1 MVAFILATAGNVF
14 HPMAI
19 KPTLSVVIPTYNC
32 APHMERHLASVAKWV
47 DLADEIIVVDSRSTD
62 GTLELI
68 RSRLEHPNLRIIKR
82 DRGLYASWNEGIAAT
97 TGDWIYVSTAGDLIG
112 REHLARLLAAGV
124 GTNADVVVSPQR
136 FVDETGEPIVDGP
149 FVNPAI
155 HAALAPFGQVV
166 VPPLLV
172 RLFAFRKAKPNALLG
187 SCASDLFKGSFLRA
201 RPFPTDYGTHGDTA
215 WTLRHSGEMSLCLV
229 PVAGAD
235 FCIHTKEPVAGAV
248 DLKSVLDQIFLREAR
263 GELPAAHAALAALAL
278 GTRMAAIERS
288 KRWRQRPRTISNWRG
303 FVSAAVR
310 YLWLRARLQRVEA
323 KLERAL
329 LAQLRPGG

>member
-1 MVAFILATAGNVF
+1 M
-14 HPMAI
+14 
-19 KPTLSVVIPTYNC
+19 
-32 APHMERHLASVAKWV
+32 AKWV
-47 DLADEIIVVDSRSTD
+47 DLVDEIIVVDSRSTD
-62 GTLELI
+62 GTLTLI
-68 RSRLEHPNLRIIKR
+68 RSHLQHPNLRIIER
-82 DRGLYASWNEGIAAT
+82 DRGLYASWNEGIAAAK
-97 TGDWIYVSTAGDLIG
+97 GDWIYVSTAGDIIG

-124 GTNADVVVSPQR
+124 VSPQR
-136 FVDETGEPIVDGP
+136 FVDETGAPIVDGP

-155 HAALAPFGQVV
+155 HKALAPFGQVV

-235 FCIHTKEPVAGAV
+235 FCIHAKEPVSEAV
-248 DLKSVLDQIFLREAR
+248 DLKSILDQIFLREAR

-288 KRWRQRPRTISNWRG
+288 KRWRQRPRTISNYLG
-303 FVSAAVR
+303 FMSAAVR
-310 YLWLRARLQRVEA
+310 YLWLRARLQMVET

-329 LAQLRPGG
+329 LVQLRARGNQTLVG

>member
-1 MVAFILATAGNVF
+1 
-14 HPMAI
+14 MAV
-19 KPTLSVVIPTYNC
+19 KPTLSVVVPTYNC
-32 APHMERHLASVAKWV
+32 APLMERHLASIAKWV
-47 DLADEIIVVDSRSTD
+47 DLADEIIVVDSRSID
-62 GTLELI
+62 GTLALI
-68 RSRLEHPNLRIIKR
+68 RSHLHHPNLRIIER
-82 DRGLYASWNEGIAAT
+82 DRGLYQSWNEGIAAT
-97 TGDWIYVSTAGDLIG
+97 TGDWVYISTAGDIIG

-149 FVNPAI
+149 FLNPAM

-215 WTLRHSGEMSLCLV
+215 WTLRHSGEMSICLV

-235 FCIHTKEPVAGAV
+235 FCIHAKEPVAEAG
-248 DLKSVLDQIFLREAR
+248 DLKSILDQIFLREAR
-263 GELPAAHAALAALAL
+263 GELPAAHAALAALAI

-288 KRWRQRPRTISNWRG
+288 KRWRQRPRTISSCLG
-303 FVSAAVR
+303 FMSAAVR
-310 YLWLRARLQRVEA
+310 YLWLRARLQMLEA

-329 LAQLRPGG
+329 LVKLRARG

>member
-1 MVAFILATAGNVF
+1 M
-14 HPMAI
+14 
-19 KPTLSVVIPTYNC
+19 
-32 APHMERHLASVAKWV
+32 AKWV
-47 DLADEIIVVDSRSTD
+47 DLVDEIIVVDSRSTD
-62 GTLELI
+62 GTLTLI
-68 RSRLEHPNLRIIKR
+68 RSHLQHPNLRIIER
-82 DRGLYASWNEGIAAT
+82 DRGLYASWNEGIAAAK
-97 TGDWIYVSTAGDLIG
+97 GDWIYVSTAGDIIG

-124 GTNADVVVSPQR
+124 GTDADVVVSPQR
-136 FVDETGEPIVDGP
+136 FVDETGAPIVDGP

-155 HAALAPFGQVV
+155 HKALAPFGQVV

-187 SCASDLFKGSFLRA
+187 SCASDLVKEGMG
-201 RPFPTDYGTHGDTA
+201 PTDYGTHGDTA

-235 FCIHTKEPVAGAV
+235 FCIHAKEPVSEAV
-248 DLKSVLDQIFLREAR
+248 DLKSILDQIFLREAR

-288 KRWRQRPRTISNWRG
+288 KRWRQRPRTISNYLG
-303 FVSAAVR
+303 FMSAAVR
-310 YLWLRARLQRVEA
+310 YLWLRARLQMVET

-329 LAQLRPGG
+329 LVQLRARGNQTLVG